1 MIKVQVDVVRY
12 VSQNLVDNR
21 IVNLTADHIG
31 VSNSNSNR
39 LPKTGLV
46 SVASQTNSASSEA
59 MNSTKLNTHQ
69 AYAVPINTHQA
80 YAMPNTSSIGNQTTI
95 QSLV

>member
-39 LPKTGLV
+39 LPKTSLV

-59 MNSTKLNTHQ
+59 INSANTHQ
-69 AYAVPINTHQA
+69 AYAMPINTHQA